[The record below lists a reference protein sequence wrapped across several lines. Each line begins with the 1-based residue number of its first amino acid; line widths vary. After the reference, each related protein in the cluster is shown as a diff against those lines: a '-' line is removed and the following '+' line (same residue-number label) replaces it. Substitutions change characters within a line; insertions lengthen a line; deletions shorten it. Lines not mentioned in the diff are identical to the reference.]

1 MRILLIC
8 LVAACIGDAGAQI
21 VSRDS
26 VHLKPLGTV
35 VSGSFVLV
43 NRTVPLPEGEF
54 VLAGVELRDSR
65 FVRGDYARAQHKM
78 VHVSLGQMDG
88 KKLRAYVWASTV
100 VKHAGTIGWVTD
112 PCAEDK
118 VALFKLSRV
127 PYMKRNYEQ
136 NCLVV
141 NRHAATLGDK
151 ASGEFLQLANWVRE
165 RGGETPIRMIVD
177 ATVTRIAV
185 ADYLM
190 VRYVFNPAALGCAPE
205 SVQSQD
211 LVDGVVEFGK
221 VMQEAVNEGFSRRSR
236 VVETLAAGAP
246 RLENCRGA
254 PPRTASARRG

>member
-1 MRILLIC
+1 MSPPEVNTAILRAVFLGGGMRFFLIF
-8 LVAACIGDAGAQI
+8 AIGAWIGNAGAQI

-54 VLAGVELRDSR
+54 VLAGIEHRDSH

-78 VHVSLGQMDG
+78 VDITLGQMDG
-88 KKLRAYVWASTV
+88 KRLRSYVWASTV
-100 VKHAGTIGWVTD
+100 LKHGGIVGWVTD

-141 NRHAATLGDK
+141 NRRAATLGQNSK
-151 ASGEFLQLANWVRE
+151 GEFLQLSNWVRDQ
-165 RGGETPIRMIVD
+165 GGEVPIRM
-177 ATVTRIAV
+177 
-185 ADYLM
+185 
-190 VRYVFNPAALGCAPE
+190 
-205 SVQSQD
+205 SV
-211 LVDGVVEFGK
+211 
-221 VMQEAVNEGFSRRSR
+221 
-236 VVETLAAGAP
+236 
-246 RLENCRGA
+246 
-254 PPRTASARRG
+254 